1 MDMSSKTNNI
11 IIDIDYLFDKDI
23 AILGMANYYLYEKG
37 IIDEYIK
44 TDTYIKNR
52 VYNDKSVNPL
62 LSILP
67 DQEIAKILFSNIVID
82 DELEDFRVLI
92 ENNIFDMVM
101 NYVESSYISV
111 NFAVYNEAQ
120 KEKII
125 KIFGSECSFIIK
137 DETDKINMRK
147 YDTIYLRD
155 YTDLK
160 YYDFSKCER
169 KTIYISNLR
178 CNFIDDDKLT
188 LRFEYLDIGMRNDVL
203 CTDIYNNMITT
214 EGN

>member
-11 IIDIDYLFDKDI
+11 IIDIDYLFDRDI

-37 IIDEYIK
+37 IIDENIK

-120 KEKII
+120 KKKII

>member
-11 IIDIDYLFDKDI
+11 IIDIDYLFDRDI

-37 IIDEYIK
+37 IIDENIK

-92 ENNIFDMVM
+92 ENNIFDMVT

>member
-11 IIDIDYLFDKDI
+11 IIDIDYLFDRDI

-37 IIDEYIK
+37 LIDEYIK

-67 DQEIAKILFSNIVID
+67 DQEIAKVLFSNIVID

-101 NYVESSYISV
+101 NYIESSYISV
-111 NFAVYNEAQ
+111 NFAVYNKAQ

-188 LRFEYLDIGMRNDVL
+188 LKFEYLDMGMRNDVL

>member
-11 IIDIDYLFDKDI
+11 IIDIDYLFDRDI

-82 DELEDFRVLI
+82 EELEDFRVLI
-92 ENNIFDMVM
+92 ENNIFDMVT

-160 YYDFSKCER
+160 YYDFSKCGR

>member
-1 MDMSSKTNNI
+1 MSSKTNNI

>member
-11 IIDIDYLFDKDI
+11 IIDIDYLFDRDV

-52 VYNDKSVNPL
+52 VYSDKSVNPL

-101 NYVESSYISV
+101 NYIESSYISV
-111 NFAVYNEAQ
+111 NFAVYNEVQ

>member
-11 IIDIDYLFDKDI
+11 IIDIDYLFDRDI

-37 IIDEYIK
+37 IIDENIK

-137 DETDKINMRK
+137 DKTDKINMRK

>member
-1 MDMSSKTNNI
+1 MSSKTNNI
-11 IIDIDYLFDKDI
+11 IIDIDYLFDRDI

-37 IIDEYIK
+37 IIDENIK

-137 DETDKINMRK
+137 DKTDKINMRK

>member
-11 IIDIDYLFDKDI
+11 IIDIDYLFDRDI

-37 IIDEYIK
+37 IIDENIK

>member
-52 VYNDKSVNPL
+52 VYSDKSVNPL

>member
-1 MDMSSKTNNI
+1 MSSKTNNI

-37 IIDEYIK
+37 LIDEYIK

>member
-11 IIDIDYLFDKDI
+11 IIDIDYLFDRDI

-37 IIDEYIK
+37 IIDENIK

-120 KEKII
+120 KGKII

>member
-11 IIDIDYLFDKDI
+11 IIDIDYLFDRDI

-37 IIDEYIK
+37 IIDENIK

-82 DELEDFRVLI
+82 EELEDFRVLI

-120 KEKII
+120 KKKII

>member
-1 MDMSSKTNNI
+1 MSSKTNNI
-11 IIDIDYLFDKDI
+11 IIDIDYLFDRDI

-37 IIDEYIK
+37 IIDENIK

-120 KEKII
+120 KKKII

>member
-11 IIDIDYLFDKDI
+11 IIDIDYLFDRDI

-111 NFAVYNEAQ
+111 NFAIYNEAQ

>member
-37 IIDEYIK
+37 LIDEYIK

>member
-1 MDMSSKTNNI
+1 MSSKTNNI

-155 YTDLK
+155 HTDLK

>member
-155 YTDLK
+155 HTDLK

>member
-37 IIDEYIK
+37 IIDENIK

-52 VYNDKSVNPL
+52 VYSDTSVNPL

>member
-155 YTDLK
+155 HTDLK

-203 CTDIYNNMITT
+203 CTDIYNNMITR